1 MADAIKSGDA
11 RRHLRGSTVEPV
23 FRRTGH
29 FNTKPAP
36 PAKDSAPV
44 PSGLA
49 RFSLADSVVV
59 ITGAGGL
66 LGREHALAVSEAR
79 GTLVLMDVDDNAL
92 GPLADQCRS
101 AGAKDV
107 LSVAADVTS
116 PGDLDRVLRTVL
128 ERFGRVDA
136 LVNNAALNDKVEA
149 PTLGVDEAR
158 TENYPLDAWR
168 RMLDVN
174 VTGVFLPCQVFGAQ
188 MVRRGSGSIINIAS
202 TYALV
207 GSDPALYVQPD
218 GTPGHSKA
226 PSYAASK
233 GAVVALTR
241 QLAAQWGRRGVRVN
255 ALIPGGVQN
264 NQPAHF
270 VDAYSRRTPL
280 GRMAAP
286 DDYRGALVF
295 LASNASSYMTGA
307 TLVVDGGFTAW

>member
-1 MADAIKSGDA
+1 MIRRSVLWSGGHVVGYSHRPDAVFVLDAYADVLPLIADAIKTGDA
-11 RRHLRGSTVEPV
+11 RRHLRGSTVELA
-23 FRRTGH
+23 FRRTGQ

-36 PAKDSAPV
+36 PVKDSASV
-44 PSGLA
+44 PSGPA

-79 GTLVLMDVDDNAL
+79 GTLILMDVDDNS
-92 GPLADQCRS
+92 LASLAIAARGCQRC
-101 AGAKDV
+101 AEQ
-107 LSVAADVTS
+107 VAADVTS

-207 GSDPALYVQPD
+207 GSDPALYIQRD
-218 GTPGHSKA
+218 GTLGTAKHPRTPRA
-226 PSYAASK
+226 RARRR
-233 GAVVALTR
+233 GAHETTR
-241 QLAAQWGRRGVRVN
+241 HAVGRR
-255 ALIPGGVQN
+255 AF
-264 NQPAHF
+264 A
-270 VDAYSRRTPL
+270 
-280 GRMAAP
+280 
-286 DDYRGALVF
+286 
-295 LASNASSYMTGA
+295 
-307 TLVVDGGFTAW
+307 